1 MSHRL
6 TGDHVVVDDEEA
18 SELAFKYVHS
28 VLRRN
33 LAENE
38 ADEHYELFRQAMVT
52 PGVRPCGV
60 CFRLHRWHLRGV
72 VA

>member
-6 TGDHVVVDDEEA
+6 TGDHVLVEDEEA
-18 SELAFKYVHS
+18 SELAFKYVRS
-28 VLRRN
+28 VLRRG
-33 LAENE
+33 LPMNE
-38 ADEHYELFRQAMVT
+38 ADEHYELFRQAMLT

-60 CFRLHRWHLRGV
+60 CFRLYGWHMKGV